1 MWQYILE
8 SLAKLA
14 TVTGVLYMIG
24 GALLGV
30 FFGALPGLSGGMVMT
45 LLLPVTY
52 KMDPILALALFMALH
67 VGSTCGGAI
76 GSILLGIP
84 GTSSSIATT
93 WDGYEFTKKGDPVTP
108 LSVTVVS
115 NFFGILP
122 GIIIAM
128 FLAKWLADFGVKLG
142 PCNDLLRACH
152 GNRPFRILP
161 C

>member
-8 SLAKLA
+8 SLQSLA
-14 TVTGVLYMIG
+14 SLTGILYMIG

-45 LLLPVTY
+45 LILPVTY

-115 NFFGILP
+115 EIPAVRPGVHVDDGFFGRT
-122 GIIIAM
+122 GE
-128 FLAKWLADFGVKLG
+128 KLKRS
-142 PCNDLLRACH
+142 DRV
-152 GNRPFRILP
+152 
-161 C
+161 